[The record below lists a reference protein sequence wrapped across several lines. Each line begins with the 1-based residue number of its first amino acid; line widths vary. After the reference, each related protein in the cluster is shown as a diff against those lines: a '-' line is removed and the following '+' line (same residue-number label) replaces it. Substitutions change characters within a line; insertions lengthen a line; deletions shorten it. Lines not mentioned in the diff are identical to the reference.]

1 MKQIA
6 TDQKKYP
13 PIHFIIGPG
22 RSGTTL
28 LMMLLNH
35 TKGVIATPEVKH
47 VMSSHKLKLSLYL
60 SL

>member
-1 MKQIA
+1 MKLVEKGLQN
-6 TDQKKYP
+6 YP

-47 VMSSHKLKLSLYL
+47 VLFLKNKVQI
-60 SL
+60 